1 MRSVTRGKSESQFTL
16 RLAQRGKLAL
26 HHWQLYVLMLPLIV
40 FFILFKYVP
49 MYGIQIAFRD
59 FSPTLGFWNSP
70 WVGLRHFQRFFSSPD
85 FKIVIKNTL
94 TISLLNLAF
103 GFPLPIII
111 SLLLNQVRAR
121 RYKHLVQNMIYAPY
135 FISTVVMVGILQA
148 FLSPSTGIINQILIK
163 LGGESIFFMGEPQY
177 FKAIY
182 VISEIWQ
189 TTGWGTVIYLAA
201 LSGVSPDLYEA
212 AVVDGATKWQRMI
225 RIDLPCI
232 MPTAIIQLILSTGKM
247 FSIGYEKI
255 FLMQNSLNRT
265 VSEVIST
272 YEYKQGI
279 LQSQFGYSA
288 AIGLFNAVINL
299 VILLTVN
306 YLANKY
312 SETSLW

>member
-1 MRSVTRGKSESQFTL
+1 MKSVTRVKSESQFTL
-16 RLAQRGKLAL
+16 RLAQRGNLAL
-26 HHWQLYVLMLPLIV
+26 RHWQLYVLMLPLIV

-59 FSPTLGFWNSP
+59 FSPTLGFWDSP
-70 WVGLRHFQRFFSSPD
+70 WAGLRHFQRFFSSPD

>member
-1 MRSVTRGKSESQFTL
+1 MKHTTTYAIPTVGYRVNRKW
-16 RLAQRGKLAL
+16 RLARR
-26 HHWQLYVLMLPLIV
+26 HWQLYVLLFPLIV
-40 FFILFKYVP
+40 FFIVFKYVP

-59 FSPTLGFWNSP
+59 YSPVLGFWKSP
-70 WVGLRHFQRFFSSPD
+70 WVGTKYFSRFFSSPD
-85 FKIVIKNTL
+85 FKIVVRNTF
-94 TISLLNLAF
+94 TISLLNLGF
-103 GFPLPIII
+103 GFPLPIMI
-111 SLLLNQVRAR
+111 SLMLNQVRNMK
-121 RYKHLVQNMIYAPY
+121 YKHLVQNVIYAPY

-148 FLSPSTGIINQILIK
+148 FLSPTTGIIGQIFLK
-163 LGGESIFFMGEPQY
+163 FGRDPIFFMGEAKY
-177 FKAIY
+177 FKMIY

-201 LSGVSPDLYEA
+201 FSGISPDLYEA
-212 AVVDGATKWQRMI
+212 AVVDGATKWQLMI
-225 RIDLPCI
+225 HIDLPGI

-255 FLMQNSLNRT
+255 LLMQNSLNRT
-265 VSEVIST
+265 ASEVVST

-306 YLANKY
+306 HLANRY

>member
-1 MRSVTRGKSESQFTL
+1 MKSVTRGKSESQFTL
-16 RLAQRGKLAL
+16 RLAQRGNLAL
-26 HHWQLYVLMLPLIV
+26 RHWQLYVLMLPLIV

-59 FSPTLGFWNSP
+59 FSPTLGFWDSP
-70 WVGLRHFQRFFSSPD
+70 WAGLRHFQRFFSSPD

>member
-1 MRSVTRGKSESQFTL
+1 MRSVTVCKSKSRFTL
-16 RLAQRGKLAL
+16 RLSQKGRLAL
-26 HHWQLYVLMLPLIV
+26 RHWQLYVLLLPLIV
-40 FFILFKYVP
+40 FFIIFKYVP

-70 WVGLRHFQRFFSSPD
+70 WVGAQHFLRFFSSPD

-94 TISLLNLAF
+94 SISLLNLAF

-111 SLLLNQVRAR
+111 SLLLNQVRAT

-163 LGGESIFFMGEPQY
+163 LGGESVFFMGEPQY

-189 TTGWGTVIYLAA
+189 TSGWGTVIYLAA

-212 AVVDGATKWQRMI
+212 AVVDGATKWQRLI
-225 RIDLPCI
+225 RIDLPSI

-279 LQSQFGYSA
+279 MQSQFGYSA

>member
-1 MRSVTRGKSESQFTL
+1 MKSVTRVKSESQFTL
-16 RLAQRGKLAL
+16 RLAQRGNLAL
-26 HHWQLYVLMLPLIV
+26 RHWQLYVLMLPLIV

-59 FSPTLGFWNSP
+59 FSPTLGFWDSP
-70 WVGLRHFQRFFSSPD
+70 WAGLRHFQRFFSSPD

-182 VISEIWQ
+182 VLSEIWQ

-232 MPTAIIQLILSTGKM
+232 MPTAIIQQILSTGKM

>member
-26 HHWQLYVLMLPLIV
+26 RHWQLYVLMLPLIV

-312 SETSLW
+312 SERRTC

>member
-1 MRSVTRGKSESQFTL
+1 MRPVTQGKSEFHLHRGSPQK
-16 RLAQRGKLAL
+16 GKLAL
-26 HHWQLYVLMLPLIV
+26 RHWQLYVLLLPLIV

-70 WVGLRHFQRFFSSPD
+70 WVGMQHFRRFFSSPD

-163 LGGESIFFMGEPQY
+163 LGGESIFFMGDPRY

>member
-1 MRSVTRGKSESQFTL
+1 MKKTIPYFFLLPGI
-16 RLAQRGKLAL
+16 
-26 HHWQLYVLMLPLIV
+26 VLLLFFLFLPLLSVLLPTV
-40 FFILFKYVP
+40 FPSGFSLDAYISFFTDEYYQEILIRTIRIALTTAIICILLGVP
-49 MYGIQIAFRD
+49 TA
-59 FSPTLGFWNSP
+59 
-70 WVGLRHFQRFFSSPD
+70 
-85 FKIVIKNTL
+85 
-94 TISLLNLAF
+94 
-103 GFPLPIII
+103 
-111 SLLLNQVRAR
+111 
-121 RYKHLVQNMIYAPY
+121 Y
-135 FISTVVMVGILQA
+135 FISRCPNKWKGILIAISIFPLLTNSVVRA
-148 FLSPSTGIINQILIK
+148 FAWINILGKNGIINQILIK